1 MRTYICLFDL
11 PPYDRRVAPAL
22 RLYRD
27 KYVPFAV
34 VALLRE
40 IASILPAL
48 RRDKDRPVP
57 DEDECQHWIDS
68 LAPDTGYKPSEQTV
82 REVAGMLIACL
93 CIPHGLAFDPIQDID
108 RLSPRLSE
116 QSEWFADLMAGGEE
130 LAGGRLEF
138 TLGSQSLIATR
149 PQIRQFLDEVPDEP
163 EYRNLRTLLQAA
175 VSNEN
180 YTLLKTAF

>member
-1 MRTYICLFDL
+1 
-11 PPYDRRVAPAL
+11 
-22 RLYRD
+22 
-27 KYVPFAV
+27 
-34 VALLRE
+34 
-40 IASILPAL
+40 
-48 RRDKDRPVP
+48 
-57 DEDECQHWIDS
+57 
-68 LAPDTGYKPSEQTV
+68 
-82 REVAGMLIACL
+82 
-93 CIPHGLAFDPIQDID
+93 
-108 RLSPRLSE
+108 
-116 QSEWFADLMAGGEE
+116 MAGGEE